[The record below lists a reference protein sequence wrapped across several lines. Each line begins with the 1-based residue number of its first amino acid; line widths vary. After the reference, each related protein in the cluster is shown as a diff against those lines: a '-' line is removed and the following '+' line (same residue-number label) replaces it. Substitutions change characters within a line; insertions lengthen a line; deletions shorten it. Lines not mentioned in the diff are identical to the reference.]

1 MIEEEKSVLGG
12 CIVRENTKLMDN
24 EINCLELYGI
34 SIIPE
39 RRNEGLG
46 RQLIDYLKEKYP
58 IIATYQ
64 PENSETIDFFLKMNF

>member
-1 MIEEEKSVLGG
+1 
-12 CIVRENTKLMDN
+12 MDN

-39 RRNEGLG
+39 RRNEGSG
-46 RQLIDYLKEKYP
+46 RQLINHLKKKYP

-64 PENSETIDFFLKMNF
+64 TENSATIDFFMKMNFEKTTK